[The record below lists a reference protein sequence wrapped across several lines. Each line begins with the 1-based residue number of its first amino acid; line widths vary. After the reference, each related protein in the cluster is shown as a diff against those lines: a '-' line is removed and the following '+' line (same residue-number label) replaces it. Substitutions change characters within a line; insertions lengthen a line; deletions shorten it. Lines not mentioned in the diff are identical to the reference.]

1 MGWQGWIAHV
11 YLYGQALIRAGI
23 GTEGGRVAAEP
34 GLEVGSGGLSRS
46 SPLSDLVTWP
56 GLCFS
61 PGPERLP
68 WTEVMV
74 RGGSRDVS
82 EAGRCTQL

>member
-1 MGWQGWIAHV
+1 M
-11 YLYGQALIRAGI
+11 
-23 GTEGGRVAAEP
+23 AAEP

-46 SPLSDLVTWP
+46 SPLSDLVTRP

-61 PGPERLP
+61 PEPERLP
-68 WTEVMV
+68 WTEVVV